1 MIRGSKQAWKDR
13 LLSKH
18 ILITSITAQL
28 WVVAGKWQA
37 AAGREA
43 QQWDGEGCRW
53 GWRRV

>member
-43 QQWDGEGCRW
+43 QQRDGEGC
-53 GWRRV
+53 